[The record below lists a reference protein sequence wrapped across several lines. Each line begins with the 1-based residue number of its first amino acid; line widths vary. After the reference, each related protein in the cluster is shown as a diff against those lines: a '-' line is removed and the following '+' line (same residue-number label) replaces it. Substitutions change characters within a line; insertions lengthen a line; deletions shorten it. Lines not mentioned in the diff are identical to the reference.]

1 MNKFTIFDC
10 DNVLA
15 DDSWRIPLINWK
27 QPSMDLRYRPY
38 HLASAFDE
46 PGNRKLLKRLL
57 TEQVL
62 IFTAMP
68 EEYRVLRQLWFN
80 HRRIGYNRIYMRP
93 DGNHEPSVSLKRW
106 MLYQAYQDF
115 GIGPQHIAIAYD
127 DRPDVVEMYAEE
139 GVRAELVS
147 IHNVCAY
154 TAPNLRRT
162 A

>member
-1 MNKFTIFDC
+1 MSQFTIFDC

-15 DDSWRIPLINWK
+15 DDAWRIPLIDWK
-27 QPSMDLRYRPY
+27 QKSLDLRYRAY

-46 PGNRKLLKRLL
+46 PCKWHSLKTLRA
-57 TEQVL
+57 ENVL

-80 HRRIGYNRIYMRP
+80 HRRIGYNKIYMRP
-93 DGNHEPSVSLKRW
+93 TGNHEHSVQLKRW
-106 MLYQAYQDF
+106 MLYRAYEDF
-115 GIGPQHIAIAYD
+115 GISPKHIAAAYD
-127 DRPDVVEMYAEE
+127 DRPDVIAMYQEE
-139 GVRAELVS
+139 GINGQLVS

-154 TAPNLRRT
+154 TAPKLEKS